1 MGCLSK
7 ARSQFIG
14 LNDYDICNAQNL
26 LWPQTQRMSEQQR
39 YRASF
44 FGARLRARRKALGL
58 SQEKVGVSIGLDES
72 CSRTRISRY
81 ETGAHEPAI
90 ATSLLLAT
98 ALGVP
103 LAYLYCEDETLA
115 EIIRLT
121 DKLELKAKQV
131 LLECIQRAGNAQV
144 T

>member
-1 MGCLSK
+1 
-7 ARSQFIG
+7 
-14 LNDYDICNAQNL
+14 
-26 LWPQTQRMSEQQR
+26 MSEQQR
-39 YRASF
+39 HRASF

-90 ATSLLLAT
+90 ATSLLLAA

-121 DKLELKAKQV
+121 DKFELKAKQV
-131 LLECIQRAGNAQV
+131 LLECIQRAGNAQI

>member
-1 MGCLSK
+1 
-7 ARSQFIG
+7 
-14 LNDYDICNAQNL
+14 
-26 LWPQTQRMSEQQR
+26 MSDVQLKG
-39 YRASF
+39 ASI
-44 FGARLRARRKALGL
+44 FGARLRARRKELGL

-103 LAYLYCEDETLA
+103 VAYLYCEDDMLA

-121 DKLELKAKQV
+121 AKLELQAKQV
-131 LLECIQRAGNAQV
+131 LLECIQRSTN
-144 T
+144 THLT

>member
-1 MGCLSK
+1 
-7 ARSQFIG
+7 
-14 LNDYDICNAQNL
+14 
-26 LWPQTQRMSEQQR
+26 MSEQQR
-39 YRASF
+39 HRASF

-121 DKLELKAKQV
+121 DNLELKAKQV
-131 LLECIQRAGNAQV
+131 LLECIQRAGKAQP

>member
-1 MGCLSK
+1 
-7 ARSQFIG
+7 
-14 LNDYDICNAQNL
+14 
-26 LWPQTQRMSEQQR
+26 MSDVQPKG
-39 YRASF
+39 ASI

-103 LAYLYCEDETLA
+103 VAYLYCEDDMLA

-121 DKLELKAKQV
+121 DKLELQAKQV
-131 LLECIQRAGNAQV
+131 LLECIQRSANARI

>member
-1 MGCLSK
+1 
-7 ARSQFIG
+7 
-14 LNDYDICNAQNL
+14 
-26 LWPQTQRMSEQQR
+26 MSEQQR

-90 ATSLLLAT
+90 ATSLLLAA

-131 LLECIQRAGNAQV
+131 LLECIQRAGNAQS

>member
-1 MGCLSK
+1 
-7 ARSQFIG
+7 
-14 LNDYDICNAQNL
+14 
-26 LWPQTQRMSEQQR
+26 MSDVQLKG
-39 YRASF
+39 ASI
-44 FGARLRARRKALGL
+44 FGVRLRARRKALGL

-103 LAYLYCEDETLA
+103 VAYFYCEDDMLA

-121 DKLELKAKQV
+121 DKLELQAKQV
-131 LLECIQRAGNAQV
+131 LLECVQRTGNAQI

>member
-1 MGCLSK
+1 
-7 ARSQFIG
+7 
-14 LNDYDICNAQNL
+14 
-26 LWPQTQRMSEQQR
+26 MSEQQR

-131 LLECIQRAGNAQV
+131 LLECIQRAGNA
-144 T
+144 

>member
-1 MGCLSK
+1 
-7 ARSQFIG
+7 
-14 LNDYDICNAQNL
+14 
-26 LWPQTQRMSEQQR
+26 MSDVQLKG
-39 YRASF
+39 ASM

-103 LAYLYCEDETLA
+103 VAYLYCEDDMLA

-121 DKLELKAKQV
+121 AKLELQAKQV
-131 LLECIQRAGNAQV
+131 LLECIQRSTN
-144 T
+144 THLT

>member
-1 MGCLSK
+1 
-7 ARSQFIG
+7 
-14 LNDYDICNAQNL
+14 
-26 LWPQTQRMSEQQR
+26 MSDVQLK
-39 YRASF
+39 RASF
-44 FGARLRARRKALGL
+44 FGARLRASRIALGL

-90 ATSLLLAT
+90 ATSQLLAT

-103 LAYLYCEDETLA
+103 LAYLYCEDDTLA

-121 DKLELKAKQV
+121 DKLELHAKQV
-131 LLECIQRAGNAQV
+131 FLECIQRAAKPHLE
-144 T
+144 

>member
-1 MGCLSK
+1 
-7 ARSQFIG
+7 
-14 LNDYDICNAQNL
+14 
-26 LWPQTQRMSEQQR
+26 MSEQLR
-39 YRASF
+39 NRASF

-115 EIIRLT
+115 AIIRLT
-121 DKLELKAKQV
+121 DNLELKSKQV
-131 LLECIQRAGNAQV
+131 LLECIQRAGKAQP

>member
-1 MGCLSK
+1 MS
-7 ARSQFIG
+7 
-14 LNDYDICNAQNL
+14 DAQ
-26 LWPQTQRMSEQQR
+26 PK
-39 YRASF
+39 RASI
-44 FGARLRARRKALGL
+44 FGARLRARRQALGL

-103 LAYLYCEDETLA
+103 LAYLYCEDDILA

-121 DKLELKAKQV
+121 DKLELNAKQIF
-131 LLECIQRAGNAQV
+131 LECIQRSVN
-144 T
+144 THLT

>member
-1 MGCLSK
+1 MSK
-7 ARSQFIG
+7 QLR
-14 LNDYDICNAQNL
+14 N
-26 LWPQTQRMSEQQR
+26 
-39 YRASF
+39 RASF

-90 ATSLLLAT
+90 ATSLLLAA

-103 LAYLYCEDETLA
+103 LAYLYCEDDTLA
-115 EIIRLT
+115 EIIRLA
-121 DKLELKAKQV
+121 DPLDLKAKQV
-131 LLECIQRAGNAQV
+131 FLECIQSTSSRQLV
-144 T
+144 

>member
-1 MGCLSK
+1 
-7 ARSQFIG
+7 
-14 LNDYDICNAQNL
+14 
-26 LWPQTQRMSEQQR
+26 MSDVQLKG
-39 YRASF
+39 ASI
-44 FGARLRARRKALGL
+44 FGARLRARRKELGL

-103 LAYLYCEDETLA
+103 VAYLYCEDDMLA

-121 DKLELKAKQV
+121 AKLELQAKQV
-131 LLECIQRAGNAQV
+131 LLECIQRSANKHL

>member
-1 MGCLSK
+1 
-7 ARSQFIG
+7 
-14 LNDYDICNAQNL
+14 
-26 LWPQTQRMSEQQR
+26 MSEQLR
-39 YRASF
+39 NRASF

-90 ATSLLLAT
+90 ATSLLLAA

-103 LAYLYCEDETLA
+103 LAYLYCEDDTLA
-115 EIIRLT
+115 EIIRLA
-121 DKLELKAKQV
+121 DPLDLNAKQIF
-131 LLECIQRAGNAQV
+131 LECIQSTSSRQLV
-144 T
+144 

>member
-1 MGCLSK
+1 MRRLSK
-7 ARSQFIG
+7 ATSQFMG
-14 LNDYDICNAQNL
+14 SNDYDICNAQNL
-26 LWPQTQRMSEQQR
+26 LWPQTQRMSDVQLKG
-39 YRASF
+39 ASI

-103 LAYLYCEDETLA
+103 VAYLYCEDDMLA

-121 DKLELKAKQV
+121 DKLELQAKQV
-131 LLECIQRAGNAQV
+131 LLECIQRSANARI

>member
-1 MGCLSK
+1 
-7 ARSQFIG
+7 
-14 LNDYDICNAQNL
+14 
-26 LWPQTQRMSEQQR
+26 MSEQLR
-39 YRASF
+39 NRASF

-131 LLECIQRAGNAQV
+131 LLECIQRAGNA
-144 T
+144 

>member
-1 MGCLSK
+1 
-7 ARSQFIG
+7 
-14 LNDYDICNAQNL
+14 
-26 LWPQTQRMSEQQR
+26 MSEQLR
-39 YRASF
+39 NRASF

-90 ATSLLLAT
+90 ATSLLLAA

-103 LAYLYCEDETLA
+103 LAYLYCEDDTLA
-115 EIIRLT
+115 EIIRLA
-121 DKLELKAKQV
+121 DPLDLKAKQV
-131 LLECIQRAGNAQV
+131 FLECIQSTSSKQLV
-144 T
+144 

>member
-1 MGCLSK
+1 
-7 ARSQFIG
+7 
-14 LNDYDICNAQNL
+14 
-26 LWPQTQRMSEQQR
+26 MSEQQR
-39 YRASF
+39 HRASF

-131 LLECIQRAGNAQV
+131 LLECIQRAGNA
-144 T
+144 

>member
-1 MGCLSK
+1 
-7 ARSQFIG
+7 
-14 LNDYDICNAQNL
+14 
-26 LWPQTQRMSEQQR
+26 MSDVQLKG
-39 YRASF
+39 ASI
-44 FGARLRARRKALGL
+44 FGARLRARRKELGL

-103 LAYLYCEDETLA
+103 VAYLYCEDDMLA

-121 DKLELKAKQV
+121 AKLELHAKQV
-131 LLECIQRAGNAQV
+131 LLKRIQRSANARI

>member
-1 MGCLSK
+1 
-7 ARSQFIG
+7 
-14 LNDYDICNAQNL
+14 
-26 LWPQTQRMSEQQR
+26 MSEQQR
-39 YRASF
+39 HRASF

-131 LLECIQRAGNAQV
+131 LLECIQRAGNAQI